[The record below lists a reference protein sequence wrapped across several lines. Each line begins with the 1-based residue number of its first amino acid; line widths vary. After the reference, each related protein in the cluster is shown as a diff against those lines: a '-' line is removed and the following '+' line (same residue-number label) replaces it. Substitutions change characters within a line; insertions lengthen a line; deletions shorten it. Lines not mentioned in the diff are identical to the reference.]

1 MHAAPGPSRM
11 CAPHTPAETIIL
23 ILGPTSTHDS
33 MHRSLARCLAASP
46 WRCLCSESRNR
57 YRCNSPGGSLD
68 EYTALSGLYV
78 RALKHDD
85 MNLTRS
91 TVVQVLDWAYGV
103 DLYICWS
110 HNIRI

>member
-1 MHAAPGPSRM
+1 MESAPIHDAAYTG
-11 CAPHTPAETIIL
+11 AGI
-23 ILGPTSTHDS
+23 
-33 MHRSLARCLAASP
+33 
-46 WRCLCSESRNR
+46 
-57 YRCNSPGGSLD
+57 D

-78 RALKHDD
+78 RAFKHDD

-103 DLYICWS
+103 DFYICRS